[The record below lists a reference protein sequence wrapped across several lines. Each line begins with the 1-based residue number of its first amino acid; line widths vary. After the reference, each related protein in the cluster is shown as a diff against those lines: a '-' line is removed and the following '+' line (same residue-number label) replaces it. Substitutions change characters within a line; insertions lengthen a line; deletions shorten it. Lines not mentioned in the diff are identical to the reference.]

1 MRIRVAVDAMGGDHA
16 PDEVVAGAREAL
28 SNEIEPVLFG
38 PRDLLQPLAPD
49 LEIVDAP
56 QVVGMHE
63 KPADAARDKRDSS
76 LFAAC
81 RATANGGVGAVV
93 SAGNTGAML
102 AAGLLEIGRL
112 PDVSRPAIA
121 APLPAMRRVSVLID
135 AGANADARPEHLLQF
150 AHMGAIFSREMI
162 GVRNP
167 EVALLSIGEEPEK
180 GNRLVRE
187 AHRLLA
193 EDDDIRFIG
202 NMEGTLLLEGG
213 ADVVVCDGF
222 TGNMALK
229 VLEGTIRS
237 VLDGFREEV
246 VKSQRGKAGAFMIR
260 PAAHALRRR
269 LDPDTYGGAYLLG
282 LKGLAVISHGNSS
295 RSAIRNAIQLASR
308 GISHDV
314 IGRMAEEVATR
325 VGALRT

>member
-1 MRIRVAVDAMGGDHA
+1 
-16 PDEVVAGAREAL
+16 
-28 SNEIEPVLFG
+28 
-38 PRDLLQPLAPD
+38 
-49 LEIVDAP
+49 
-56 QVVGMHE
+56 
-63 KPADAARDKRDSS
+63 
-76 LFAAC
+76 
-81 RATANGGVGAVV
+81 
-93 SAGNTGAML
+93 
-102 AAGLLEIGRL
+102 
-112 PDVSRPAIA
+112 
-121 APLPAMRRVSVLID
+121 MRRVSVLID

-150 AHMGAIFSREMI
+150 AHMGAIFSREII
-162 GVRNP
+162 GIRNP

-193 EDDDIRFIG
+193 EDEDIRFIG
-202 NMEGTLLLEGG
+202 NMEGRQLLEGG

-222 TGNMALK
+222 TGNMGLK

-246 VKSQRGKAGAFMIR
+246 VKSQRGKAGALMIR

-295 RSAIRNAIQLASR
+295 RVAIRNAIQLAAR

-314 IGRMAEEVATR
+314 IGRMSEELDDA
-325 VGALRT
+325 GFRTADIGLLAW